1 MTNKSFSKYT
11 RIEAKDFKDILL
23 KHMGFVKKS
32 IAERER
38 HQRQYDR
45 RVNKTQMQ
53 IQEGEVDRGKALDA
67 NSVVIERSGTKSKK
81 HDTSSRSRNDTHA
94 KDADIK
100 PVNDKEPM
108 VEVQMTTE
116 YNVLASGQQ
125 HAEQPEFNNEGGV
138 DQDAEQYQVK
148 SPLLDV
154 ELFKMKDMVEKEVYN
169 ELSNKFLQLKKH
181 CISLEI
187 SIQQKEESFQNDK
200 PCKNQDAPE
209 FREYLEIN
217 ELKAQLQAKNTTIS
231 YLKKQIKNV
240 HEKSNQA
247 KVKKDIDVF
256 ETINIE
262 LEHSVAKLLIEY
274 EHFNKENEH
283 LKKTYKE
290 LYDSIKKTRVQPKDH
305 NDSIIAQLNKKSVEN
320 ADLKA
325 KIQMKGFAT
334 ATLKNELGKLK
345 GTSVDTKFTKP
356 SILGKP
362 FLQPLKNQSVVRQPT
377 AFKSERPKFSKPRFT
392 SQVVVKKDLPKP
404 VTAY

>member
-1 MTNKSFSKYT
+1 MT
-11 RIEAKDFKDILL
+11 R
-23 KHMGFVKKS
+23 
-32 IAERER
+32 
-38 HQRQYDR
+38 
-45 RVNKTQMQ
+45 
-53 IQEGEVDRGKALDA
+53 A
-67 NSVVIERSGTKSKK
+67 NG
-81 HDTSSRSRNDTHA
+81 D
-94 KDADIK
+94 
-100 PVNDKEPM
+100 
-108 VEVQMTTE
+108 
-116 YNVLASGQQ
+116 
-125 HAEQPEFNNEGGV
+125 
-138 DQDAEQYQVK
+138 DAEQYQVK
-148 SPLLDV
+148 SLLLDV

-209 FREYLEIN
+209 FHEYLEIN
-217 ELKAQLQAKNTTIS
+217 ELKAQLQAKNITIS
-231 YLKKQIKNV
+231 YLKKQIENV

-274 EHFNKENEH
+274 EHLNKENEH

-305 NDSIIAQLNKKSVEN
+305 NDSIIAQLNKKSIEN

-325 KIQMKGFAT
+325 KIQKKGFA
-334 ATLKNELGKLK
+334 AVALKNKLRKLK

-377 AFKSERPKFSKPRFT
+377 AFKSERPKFSKPQFT
-392 SQVVVKKDLPKP
+392 SQVVVKKDLPNHVMLNLFPK
-404 VTAY
+404 VRGSVVCKTLHMICT